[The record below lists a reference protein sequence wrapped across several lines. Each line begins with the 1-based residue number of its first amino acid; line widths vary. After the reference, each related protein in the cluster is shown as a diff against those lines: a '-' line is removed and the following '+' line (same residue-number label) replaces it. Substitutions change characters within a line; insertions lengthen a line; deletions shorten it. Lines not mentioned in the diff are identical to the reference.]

1 MSKLTYLLYA
11 CPGCQS
17 AVAAAS
23 PMFEVQMLDAQ
34 CWVRQCSSCDL
45 IFKDRFP
52 TEVGLKQL
60 YPESY
65 PHFESSGPDVAT
77 ENAWRQKLMRAKSH
91 HQQNGNHASLRLL
104 DVGCGA
110 GGFVNFA
117 QREGYLATGVDPHLP
132 ESRRSERM
140 LRGQPEDL
148 APQQFD
154 IVSMLNV
161 AEHLTDPLASFANVR
176 GILAPRGTLLVTC
189 PYGDSLARRMY
200 KNEWSHLALE
210 EHLLFWTPISM
221 LNALRKCG
229 FSGRFKSRIG
239 GTPFPAGRTV
249 NRDATSNVAPLPPPA
264 VHPAPLQPAGRLSA
278 PSTGKRFSA
287 FALLR
292 AVQKRPAVAL
302 VARQVIHQL
311 KLGDYMEFV
320 ISAD

>member
-11 CPGCQS
+11 CPGCQG
-17 AVAAAS
+17 AIAAAS
-23 PMFEVQMLDAQ
+23 SMFEVQMLDAQ

-91 HQQNGNHASLRLL
+91 HQQNGSHTSLRLL

-110 GGFVNFA
+110 GGFVDFA
-117 QREGYLATGVDPHLP
+117 QREGYQATGVDPHLP

-210 EHLLFWTPISM
+210 EHLLFWTPSSM
-221 LNALRKCG
+221 LKALRKCG
-229 FSGRFKSRIG
+229 FSGRFNYRIG
-239 GTPFPAGRTV
+239 GTPFPAGRV
-249 NRDATSNVAPLPPPA
+249 ARGEANRQATSDSVPSAQVPS
-264 VHPAPLQPAGRLSA
+264 QPARNPPT
-278 PSTGKRFSA
+278 PSTAKRFSA

-302 VARQVIHQL
+302 IARQAIHQMR
-311 KLGDYMEFV
+311 LGDYMEFV
-320 ISAD
+320 ISVD

>member
-1 MSKLTYLLYA
+1 MRRAPSVFFVSSIDSVGQCYQAASLYCSKTTKGSMSKLTYLLYA

-91 HQQNGNHASLRLL
+91 HQQNGNHTSLRLL

-161 AEHLTDPLASFANVR
+161 AEHLTDPLASFAANV
-176 GILAPRGTLLVTC
+176 GKGC
-189 PYGDSLARRMY
+189 
-200 KNEWSHLALE
+200 E
-210 EHLLFWTPISM
+210 
-221 LNALRKCG
+221 
-229 FSGRFKSRIG
+229 RIG
-239 GTPFPAGRTV
+239 QVFSDIQHRHHVELLGCQILGLSPKHSF
-249 NRDATSNVAPLPPPA
+249 RDRKSV
-264 VHPAPLQPAGRLSA
+264 V
-278 PSTGKRFSA
+278 
-287 FALLR
+287 
-292 AVQKRPAVAL
+292 
-302 VARQVIHQL
+302 
-311 KLGDYMEFV
+311 
-320 ISAD
+320 